1 MKETYPTRLI
11 DFPMTPS
18 PNICSRED
26 LSAFLRSW
34 PGKVEAVFCTCA
46 HKGSMLRDD
55 QENRSYAL
63 KGNGVYLLYENSKK
77 EDYIRNQS
85 KIDMASLRSAG
96 MTYAVSNNSQ
106 KHTQIYTYEEG
117 FNMLKSIPRDILNL
131 LTSKGAIFKEHQES
145 LVDSID
151 QAWWCSYYD
160 SLKKRLDEFLIEIPD
175 TTSVHYAERAEY
187 FYECISSQLPVWEDE
202 NCAIVYVGDSAG
214 GTDYR
219 LGMSLGRG
227 LLSVEEITKY
237 TRCGDERMIGE
248 YQKYWTKMIET
259 EFRKDNPLTDA
270 SVMQKYIEE
279 GRLKQR
285 GS

>member
-1 MKETYPTRLI
+1 
-11 DFPMTPS
+11 
-18 PNICSRED
+18 
-26 LSAFLRSW
+26 
-34 PGKVEAVFCTCA
+34 
-46 HKGSMLRDD
+46 
-55 QENRSYAL
+55 
-63 KGNGVYLLYENSKK
+63 
-77 EDYIRNQS
+77 
-85 KIDMASLRSAG
+85 
-96 MTYAVSNNSQ
+96 
-106 KHTQIYTYEEG
+106 
-117 FNMLKSIPRDILNL
+117 MLKSIPRDILNL

-175 TTSVHYAERAEY
+175 TTSVHYAEKAEY

-248 YQKYWTKMIET
+248 
-259 EFRKDNPLTDA
+259 
-270 SVMQKYIEE
+270 
-279 GRLKQR
+279 
-285 GS
+285 